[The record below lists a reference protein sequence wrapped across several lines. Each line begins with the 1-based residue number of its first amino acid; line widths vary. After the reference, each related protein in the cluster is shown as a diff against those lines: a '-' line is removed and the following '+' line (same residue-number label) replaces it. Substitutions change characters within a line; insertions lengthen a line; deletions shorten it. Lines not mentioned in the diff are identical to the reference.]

1 MFACKWAE
9 LRASATSARISNLRK
24 PRRGRIGFEDGAR
37 ALERARRAPPRALM
51 SAPMRASSLRQI
63 AALATAGALFG
74 GALGGCGKG
83 HGSAGTGSSASTLP
97 APVAHGVVGI
107 STKNTTRLGGADPA
121 SDAAAVA
128 EAIYPGL
135 TPATRPQVV
144 VLVVEH
150 DWYGAL
156 AAATLAS
163 APLGAP
169 LLYADGD
176 KLPEASAQA
185 LRAMRPLGA
194 SSLAGAQVIRVGTSA
209 PVPDGYHVRDALE
222 ALGDAASQTV
232 KSSAAGTSTGQGSE
246 SLGTSASAPAL
257 GLELQLFAESASGRH
272 AHEVLVLATDA
283 PRALQMPAAA
293 LASESGAPILFVTSA
308 EVPTQTATA
317 LRRLHKP
324 TIYVIAPTTLH
335 AGAYSALARLGTVVH
350 VSGASGASEPS
361 EARASSNPIEN
372 AISVSRFSHGAF
384 GWGIHEAGHGL
395 VFANVARPLDA
406 PAAAPL
412 SAHGDYGPLLLLE
425 RSASVPA
432 ALTKYLSDIEPG
444 YTTAV
449 SPVREVYNHGWVI
462 GDESAVS
469 ALAQAELDTVLE
481 IAPRQSSTGE
491 QSVAEAE

>member
-1 MFACKWAE
+1 
-9 LRASATSARISNLRK
+9 
-24 PRRGRIGFEDGAR
+24 
-37 ALERARRAPPRALM
+37 
-51 SAPMRASSLRQI
+51 MRAFSLRPI
-63 AALATAGALFG
+63 AALALAGALLAG
-74 GALGGCGKG
+74 VLSGCGKG
-83 HGSAGTGSSASTLP
+83 HGSAASGSSTGALTPP
-97 APVAHGVVGI
+97 AAHGVVGV
-107 STKNTTRLGGADPA
+107 STKNTTRLGGTDPV

-144 VLVVEH
+144 VLVNEH
-150 DWYGAL
+150 NWPGAL
-156 AAATLAS
+156 AASTLAS

-194 SSLAGAQVIRVGTSA
+194 SSLEGAQVIRIDTSA
-209 PVPDGYHVRDALE
+209 AVPDGYRVSDAISTGAPLLE
-222 ALGDAASQTV
+222 TGAASKKAST
-232 KSSAAGTSTGQGSE
+232 SGSADDLATSD
-246 SLGTSASAPAL
+246 SAPVVGLAL
-257 GLELQLFAESASGRH
+257 QRFAETAGGKH
-272 AHEVLVLATDA
+272 AHAVLVVAADA

-293 LASESGAPILFVTSA
+293 LAAESGAPILFVTSS
-308 EVPTQTATA
+308 EVPKQTVAD
-317 LRRLHKP
+317 LQLMHKP
-324 TIYVIAPTTLH
+324 TIYVVAPTTLH
-335 AGAYSALARLGTVVH
+335 ATTYAALARLGTVVH
-350 VSGASGASEPS
+350 VSGSSGTAEPD
-361 EARASSNPIEN
+361 EVRASSNPVEN
-372 AISVSRFSHGAF
+372 ATSVSRFSHGAF

-425 RSASVPA
+425 RSAAVPA

-444 YTTAV
+444 YTTTV
-449 SPVREVYNHGWVI
+449 SPVREVYNHGWLI
-462 GDESAVS
+462 GDESAIS

-481 IAPRQSSTGE
+481 IAPRQSSAGE

>member
-1 MFACKWAE
+1 
-9 LRASATSARISNLRK
+9 
-24 PRRGRIGFEDGAR
+24 
-37 ALERARRAPPRALM
+37 
-51 SAPMRASSLRQI
+51 MRASSLRQI
-63 AALATAGALFG
+63 AALAVG
-74 GALGGCGKG
+74 GALLGSVLSGCGKG
-83 HGSAGTGSSASTLP
+83 HASTGSSSVAGALAPP
-97 APVAHGVVGI
+97 AAHGVVGV
-107 STKNTTRLGGADPA
+107 STKNTTRLGGGDPV

-128 EAIYPGL
+128 EAVYPGL

-144 VLVVEH
+144 VLVNEH
-150 DWYGAL
+150 NWFAAL
-156 AAATLAS
+156 AASTLAS

-194 SSLAGAQVIRVGTSA
+194 SSLGGAQVIRLDTSA
-209 PVPDGYHVRDALE
+209 AVPDGYRVEDPLTPTRL
-222 ALGDAASQTV
+222 LAA
-232 KSSAAGTSTGQGSE
+232 E
-246 SLGTSASAPAL
+246 SNTSAGPKESTDSLATGAMAPGV
-257 GLELQLFAESASGRH
+257 GLVLQKLAESAGGKAPHS
-272 AHEVLVLATDA
+272 VLVVATDA

-293 LASESGAPILFVTSA
+293 LAAESGAPILFVTSR
-308 EVPTQTATA
+308 EVPKYTA
-317 LRRLHKP
+317 LALRLLHKP
-324 TIYVIAPTTLH
+324 TIYVVAPTTLH
-335 AGAYSALARLGTVVH
+335 ASAYAALARLGTVVH
-350 VSGASGASEPS
+350 VSGASGTAEPD

-372 AISVSRFSHGAF
+372 AISVSRFSRGAF

-425 RSASVPA
+425 HSASVPA

-444 YTTAV
+444 YTAAV
-449 SPVREVYNHGWVI
+449 SPVREVYNHGWLI
-462 GDESAVS
+462 GDESAIS